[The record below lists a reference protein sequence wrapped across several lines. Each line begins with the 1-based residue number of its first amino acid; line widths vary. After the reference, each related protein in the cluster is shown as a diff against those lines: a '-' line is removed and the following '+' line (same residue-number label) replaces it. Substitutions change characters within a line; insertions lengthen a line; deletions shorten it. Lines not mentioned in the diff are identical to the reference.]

1 MTWLLPFF
9 VKWHDT
15 CVLFIRHPWSRWR
28 ITFENLEMKKIKLW
42 SMFCR
47 SMNLL
52 MVSAVDEHIPQC
64 LGAEHCVSAV
74 ACGGCR
80 LTLVHWSSGENSF
93 IWSPAADFHR
103 EVRGHGSGS
112 GRRVAP
118 PELPGS
124 RSRSHEV
131 TRIEG
136 GILVVRNGPGLICW
150 SCRMDLNK
158 REHLMI
164 TDSSLLMESAAK
176 CFMSF

>member
-1 MTWLLPFF
+1 MTWHLRAVYTPSMIPLKNHIWEPGNEENEIVINVLSINECTNGFSCRRTQF
-9 VKWHDT
+9 V
-15 CVLFIRHPWSRWR
+15 
-28 ITFENLEMKKIKLW
+28 
-42 SMFCR
+42 
-47 SMNLL
+47 
-52 MVSAVDEHIPQC
+52 PQC

-74 ACGGCR
+74 ACGGGR

-158 REHLMI
+158 REHFDDNWFQFI
-164 TDSSLLMESAAK
+164 DGISSEV
-176 CFMSF
+176 FHQ